1 MENNEQMN
9 QNQNQ
14 NQNQTAEEML
24 MEMKKTMVPRTELE
38 ASEERYKNLV
48 RGIATGQYDRNQ
60 EEEPE
65 GPDVEQITKDCD
77 AKIRSLEHT
86 GTSNSVKV
94 IEAALAYADKCK
106 AEGKPSPFTS
116 ESHPETAER
125 TEAALRDA
133 LAQGKDVQSVVS
145 AFAACLRD

>member
-1 MENNEQMN
+1 MEQNEQN
-9 QNQNQ
+9 QT
-14 NQNQTAEEML
+14 QTAEEML
-24 MEMKKTMVPRTELE
+24 KEMRKTMVPRAELE
-38 ASEERYKNLV
+38 ASDERYRKLV
-48 RGIATGQYDRNQ
+48 RDIATGQYDRET

-65 GPDVEQITKDCD
+65 GPDVAQLTKDCD
-77 AKIRSLEHT
+77 TKIRALEHT